1 MLRSG
6 SGFDKLRVVKDGL
19 DEMFLYEKKKHKK
32 DGHEY
37 IVITG
42 YQGTIRKL
50 TVPGEIDGITVEEI
64 GNHSFSGR
72 DDLESVQLPESIKTV
87 YGFAFHN
94 CKSLKEISV
103 YDGIIDYYDGVLR
116 QCDSLKRINV
126 TINGG
131 RYEIIRNFLADVDRT
146 LSFMIRIHEDD
157 GSIEEA
163 LLTFPEFLY
172 DFNENTMARTI
183 QFSIGGSGYAY
194 RECVDRTFINFREY
208 DKLFEKAIIDGSAIA
223 EDIALG
229 RLLYPYKLADGYR
242 EKYEDYVSEN
252 FGSIFNRMIEETSEA
267 EDELEYIGKLLDYR
281 MSADKALFRDEH
293 IEAGIKRAADA
304 GKTLLCAVL
313 VERSRKSGSDFEEFN
328 LL

>member
-1 MLRSG
+1 
-6 SGFDKLRVVKDGL
+6 
-19 DEMFLYEKKKHKK
+19 MFLYEKKKHKK

-37 IVITG
+37 IAITG
-42 YQGTIRKL
+42 FEGSIRKL
-50 TVPGEIDGITVEEI
+50 VVPAEMEGIAVEEI

-72 DDLESVQLPESIKTV
+72 DDIESVFFPESIKTV

-94 CKSLKEISV
+94 CKSLREISV

-116 QCDSLKRINV
+116 QCDSLKRIDV
-126 TINGG
+126 AINNG

-146 LSFMIRIHEDD
+146 LSFRIKIREED
-157 GSIEEA
+157 GSTEEA

-208 DKLFEKAIIDGSAIA
+208 DKLFEKAIIDGSEIS
-223 EDIALG
+223 ESIALG
-229 RLLYPYKLADGYR
+229 RLLYPYKLEDIYR
-242 EKYEDYVSEN
+242 EKYEEYVSAN
-252 FGSIFNRMIEETSEA
+252 FGSIFNRMIDESSESQ
-267 EDELEYIGKLLDYR
+267 EELEYVGRLLDYR
-281 MSADKALFRDEH
+281 TKSDRALFLDGH
-293 IEAGIKRAADA
+293 IEEGIKRATDA

-313 VERSRKSGSDFEEFN
+313 VERSRKTDGGFEEFN

>member
-1 MLRSG
+1 
-6 SGFDKLRVVKDGL
+6 
-19 DEMFLYEKKKHKK
+19 MFLYEKKKHKK

-37 IVITG
+37 IAITG
-42 YQGTIRKL
+42 SEGSARKL
-50 TVPGEIDGITVEEI
+50 VIPDEIDGLAVEEI

-72 DDLESVQLPESIKTV
+72 DDIESVYLPESIKTV

-94 CKSLKEISV
+94 CKALREISV

-116 QCDSLKRINV
+116 QCDSLKRIDVAVN
-126 TINGG
+126 NG

-146 LSFMIRIHEDD
+146 LSFRIKIREEN
-157 GSIEEA
+157 GNTEEA

-208 DKLFEKAIIDGSAIA
+208 DKLFEKAIIDGSEISERIA
-223 EDIALG
+223 VG
-229 RLLYPYKLADGYR
+229 RLLYPYKLEDIYR
-242 EKYEDYVSEN
+242 AKYEEYVSDN
-252 FGSIFNRMIEETSEA
+252 FGSIFNEMIKESGETQ
-267 EDELEYIGKLLDYR
+267 DELEYIGKILDYR
-281 MSADKALFRDEH
+281 TGDGRALFLDEH
-293 IEAGIKRAADA
+293 IEEGIKRATDA

-313 VERSRKSGSDFEEFN
+313 VERSRKTDGGFEEFN